1 MTCVK
6 LLTISVRSCKS
17 PLIYFSLT
25 LAVINSFLVDKFK
38 LRSQRSIRSSTN
50 RPVLLTNKRSE
61 ERRGNCRKYLRIC
74 FSRRIRENVKLIGK
88 RIRCNRSLKLH
99 WQRVEYE
106 RTSSKHRIDVPV
118 NHRNN
123 FIGI

>member
-17 PLIYFSLT
+17 PLIYFSPT
-25 LAVINSFLVDKFK
+25 LAAINSFLVDKFT
-38 LRSQRSIRSSTN
+38 LRLQQCVLRRT
-50 RPVLLTNKRSE
+50 VLLTNKRSE
-61 ERRGNCRKYLRIC
+61 ERRSNCRKYLRIC
-74 FSRRIRENVKLIGK
+74 FLRRIRENVKLTGK

-106 RTSSKHRIDVPV
+106 RTSSRHRIDVRV
-118 NHRNN
+118 KYRNN